1 MKLKCR
7 SSLILSTMTGQLS
20 ETLSIKDKKP
30 KNIMCKRNLTKSVSC
45 VAEVAEDQLPQDQ
58 HHVAHTHRPRRC
70 RQATVT
76 LTPHTRH
83 RQPPKTHTM
92 TVHALTSLYTHI
104 IDLQATLVLVVI
116 TQRHS

>member
-1 MKLKCR
+1 
-7 SSLILSTMTGQLS
+7 MTGQLS

-45 VAEVAEDQLPQDQ
+45 VAEVAEDHLPPQDQ
-58 HHVAHTHRPRRC
+58 HHVAHTHHLRRC

-92 TVHALTSLYTHI
+92 TVNALTSLYTHT
-104 IDLQATLVLVVI
+104 IDLQATLILVVI